1 MNPPRSEGIDFIT
14 SHLTI
19 YKKKEKYTGLLVWI
33 LLAEMLTLVFL
44 SMTYKHSGTLTGAST
59 DPLQT
64 ISIIIRVISIHFNV
78 GSLGSLL
85 GLFYDHR
92 GIFLD

>member
-1 MNPPRSEGIDFIT
+1 MNPPGSEGIDFIT

-59 DPLQT
+59 TPIQT
-64 ISIIIRVISIHFNV
+64 ISIIIMVISRHFEPGNPGNPV
-78 GSLGSLL
+78 G
-85 GLFYDHR
+85 
-92 GIFLD
+92 

>member
-59 DPLQT
+59 TPIQT
-64 ISIIIRVISIHFNV
+64 ISIIIMVISRHFEPGNPGNPV
-78 GSLGSLL
+78 G
-85 GLFYDHR
+85 
-92 GIFLD
+92 

>member
-44 SMTYKHSGTLTGAST
+44 SMTSKLSGTLTGAST
-59 DPLQT
+59 NPLQT
-64 ISIIIRVISIHFNV
+64 ISIIIKVISSHFDPGNPGNPV
-78 GSLGSLL
+78 G
-85 GLFYDHR
+85 
-92 GIFLD
+92 

>member
-33 LLAEMLTLVFL
+33 LLAEMLTLVYL

-59 DPLQT
+59 TPIQT
-64 ISIIIRVISIHFNV
+64 ISIIIMVISRHFEPGNPGNPV
-78 GSLGSLL
+78 G
-85 GLFYDHR
+85 
-92 GIFLD
+92 